1 MKKIVGWLAI
11 SFVITTSFSGCATL
25 KELGLIPSQF
35 EMVAGLKDALSQG
48 MFASFSAFANP
59 QANPVLQFAFPGDA
73 AKIEKTLRDLGLGP
87 LVDKTT
93 GKLTKAMG
101 DAVVAAKPIFLN
113 SIKQMSIGDAIGI
126 LVTDNPHA
134 ATDYFKRVNTPLL
147 MAAFRPIVDSTVKT
161 DNIDK
166 DWMKI
171 TTVYNAIPFSNQKL
185 ETNLADFLAA
195 RAIDGMCLV
204 IEKEEEKIRSQ
215 YAFRKTDM
223 MKKAFGYAEQ
233 ELRRRAIMGK

>member
-1 MKKIVGWLAI
+1 MKKMIGWLAV
-11 SFVITTSFSGCATL
+11 SFVITTGFSGCATL
-25 KELGLIPSQF
+25 NKLGLIPSQF

-48 MFASFSAFANP
+48 MFASFDAFANP

-73 AKIEKTLRDLGLGP
+73 AKIEKTLRDLGLGQ

-113 SIKQMSIGDAIGI
+113 SIKQMSIGDALGI

-161 DNIDK
+161 DNINN
-166 DWMKI
+166 DWQKL
-171 TTVYNAIPFSNQKL
+171 TTVYNAVPFTKQKL

-195 RAIDGMCLV
+195 RAIDGMCLI
-204 IEKEEEKIRSQ
+204 IEQEEEKIRNQ

-223 MKKAFGYAEQ
+223 MKKAFGYAEM
-233 ELRRRAIMGK
+233 EMKRRGMMGQ